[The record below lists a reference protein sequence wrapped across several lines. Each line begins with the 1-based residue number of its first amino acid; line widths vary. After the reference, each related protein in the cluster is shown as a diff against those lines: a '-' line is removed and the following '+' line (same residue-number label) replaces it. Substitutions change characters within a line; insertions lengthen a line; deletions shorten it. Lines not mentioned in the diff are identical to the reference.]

1 MKNINHRINKIYG
14 QKKIMNIQMVVLI
27 RKEKKKK
34 NNTEKCKHCDQKF
47 HYTFRK
53 YIIKQCHFTF
63 VKLEYKTDI
72 KF

>member
-27 RKEKKKK
+27 RKEKKKTTTSQK
-34 NNTEKCKHCDQKF
+34 HKHCDQKF
-47 HYTFRK
+47 HCTFRK
-53 YIIKQCHFTF
+53 YIIKQYHFTF